1 MNLTPFPPG
10 GPDARS
16 RYPELLAGEL
26 LGAEVLRGGRRA
38 AVGEIVDL
46 VIDAGPRVRRA
57 VLALGGLLGATLV
70 SVPFEA
76 LAIDPATA
84 EHALCCETA
93 RSWPRAAPGGEP
105 GHRHGRGRGR
115 GHGHG
120 HGHGHGRGRNADA
133 FAGAGG
139 VGLRAL
145 LAMDVVD
152 DGGVSVGDV
161 RDLVLR
167 PDGAVSHLV
176 VSLVGEPDA
185 DECLVTVPRERLHVL
200 RDREGERVR
209 FDGDA
214 GALGAMPARDAR
226 ARRSV
231 RAQPSFA

>member
-1 MNLTPFPPG
+1 MNITPDRSAYAPG
-10 GPDARS
+10 TRTRD
-16 RYPELLAGEL
+16 PEVLASEL

-93 RSWPRAAPGGEP
+93 RSWPRAATGSK
-105 GHRHGRGRGR
+105 RGV
-115 GHGHG
+115 
-120 HGHGHGRGRNADA
+120 DA
-133 FAGAGG
+133 FAGASG

-152 DGGVSVGDV
+152 ERETSVGDV

-167 PDGAVSHLV
+167 PDGTVSHLI
-176 VSLVGEPDA
+176 VSLIGEPGTDGRT
-185 DECLVTVPRERLHVL
+185 VTVPRERLHVL
-200 RDREGERVR
+200 RDREGERVQ

-214 GALGAMPARDAR
+214 RALGSMPDRVAR
-226 ARRSV
+226 V
-231 RAQPSFA
+231 